1 MAEEV
6 KKEKAIEVT
15 NTHNEF
21 ELAVRMLSNEI
32 IAFKLSANNFSGKMI
47 VWSILLM
54 FFTFMILEVFGVS
67 ALLGIPGAEDY

>member
-1 MAEEV
+1 MDEEKKVKPFEV
-6 KKEKAIEVT
+6 K

-67 ALLGIPGAEDY
+67 AMLGLPG

>member
-1 MAEEV
+1 MAEE
-6 KKEKAIEVT
+6 KKEKAIEVK

-67 ALLGIPGAEDY
+67 AMLGIPGSEDY

>member
-1 MAEEV
+1 MAEEE
-6 KKEKAIEVT
+6 KKEKAIEVK

-21 ELAVRMLSNEI
+21 ELAVRMLSNEV

-67 ALLGIPGAEDY
+67 AMLGIPGAEDY

>member
-1 MAEEV
+1 MDQEKKVKAFEV
-6 KKEKAIEVT
+6 K

-67 ALLGIPGAEDY
+67 EMLGIPG

>member
-6 KKEKAIEVT
+6 KKEKAIEVK
-15 NTHNEF
+15 NSHNEF

-67 ALLGIPGAEDY
+67 AMLGIPAAEDY

>member
-1 MAEEV
+1 MDEE
-6 KKEKAIEVT
+6 KKDKAIEVK

-67 ALLGIPGAEDY
+67 AMLGIPGSEDY

>member
-1 MAEEV
+1 MAEE
-6 KKEKAIEVT
+6 KKEEKTIQVT

-67 ALLGIPGAEDY
+67 EMLGIPS

>member
-1 MAEEV
+1 MAEE
-6 KKEKAIEVT
+6 KEKAIEVK

-67 ALLGIPGAEDY
+67 AMLGIPGSEDY